1 MSDRVKNITFYI
13 IISGLMILGI
23 YLRILFFSY
32 DRPFWND
39 ESALA
44 LNIINRSFFG
54 LFSTLDYEQVSPP
67 LYIVIAKFFGLFIRK
82 YEIAYRLPALI
93 CSILS
98 IPVFFV
104 FCKKFL
110 EKKIS
115 IIFAMMLFIINYQL
129 IYYGQELKQYGAD
142 ILVFLLILLSYFYI
156 DFEKNKIWMPAL
168 TGIVFAVSIWFS
180 YAAVFGVFCIGCV
193 MLIKN
198 YKNWKQLLVLFLPF
212 CLSLL
217 VFWIFRHEIS
227 SSDYLH
233 LFWAKGF
240 IAKNFSNFFDIIS
253 DNLHFYFLNFAH
265 KFFLYFLLLCGVIS
279 VLKNIKDKKYLL
291 IIIPFVLA
299 CVLSYF
305 NIYPLSDRV
314 SIYLSSLW
322 FVVLAKSFDLFN
334 FSNKCKWICS
344 FISLFLFLHIG
355 LNCFWLIKS
364 VIIDKGYYVERTPEF
379 LKLAESKMHK
389 DDFLYVAGM
398 THINYKMYKD
408 TVNIKNVIVEKIPSE
423 SIEDYLS
430 AFDGLKQGTTYYF
443 LLTHSG
449 DKILDFENLK
459 KVMQFQ
465 QNVTI
470 ISDKNYN
477 LLIKFTKS

>member
-115 IIFAMMLFIINYQL
+115 IIFAMMLFVINYQL
-129 IYYGQELKQYGAD
+129 IYYGQELKQYSAD

-156 DFEKNKIWMPAL
+156 DFEKNKIWMPVL

-180 YAAVFGVFCIGCV
+180 YTAVFGIFCIGCV

-198 YKNWKQLLVLFLPF
+198 CKQWKQLLALFLPF
-212 CLSLL
+212 CLSFL
-217 VFWIFRHEIS
+217 VFWAFRHEIN

-233 LFWAKGF
+233 LFWERGF
-240 IAKNFSNFFDIIS
+240 IAKNFSNFFNIIS
-253 DNLHFYFLNFAH
+253 NNLHFYFLNFTH
-265 KFFLYFLLLCGVIS
+265 KLFLYLLLLCGFIS
-279 VLKNIKDKKYLL
+279 ILKNIKDKKYFL

-379 LKLAESKMHK
+379 LKMAESKMQK
-389 DDFLYVAGM
+389 DDVLYVAAM

-408 TVNIKNVIVEKIPSE
+408 TVNIKNVIVETVPAYDFVEYSKV
-423 SIEDYLS
+423 
-430 AFDGLKQGTTYYF
+430 FDKLKNGTTYYL

-449 DKILDFENLK
+449 DKFLEFENLK
-459 KVMQFQ
+459 RIMQQ
-465 QNVTI
+465 QKDVI
-470 ISDKNYN
+470 FMSDDKYN
-477 LLIKFTKS
+477 LLIKFTKR